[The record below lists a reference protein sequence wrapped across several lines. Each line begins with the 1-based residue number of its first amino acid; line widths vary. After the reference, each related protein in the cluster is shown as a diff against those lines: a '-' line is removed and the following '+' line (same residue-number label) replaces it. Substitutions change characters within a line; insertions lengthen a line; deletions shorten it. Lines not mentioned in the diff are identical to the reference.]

1 MAPSRFRTIKI
12 SDPRFESDN
21 LRYITVKTPNLKG
34 RGNICLFVPPN
45 VEIDNLPIVILLH
58 GVYGSSNSWS
68 KQAGA
73 HRTALRLIESRE
85 IRPMILAM
93 PSDGLWGDGSGYLK
107 HSGYDYD
114 KWIVEDVVD
123 AVKMN
128 IPQAANSTDLFIG
141 GLSMGGFGTLML
153 GAKYP
158 EKFKAF
164 SAHSAIT
171 ALPQMELFVEEK
183 LTDYQQVLAE
193 NEDAF
198 LMLKS
203 NSDRLSPFR
212 FDCGKDDLLIEPNR
226 KLHNQLTEAGIQH
239 DYQEFEGIHEWK
251 YWEEHLE
258 DALLFFEAH
267 C

>member
-1 MAPSRFRTIKI
+1 MDAQRFRTVKI

-21 LRYITVKTPNLKG
+21 LRYITIKTTNLKG
-34 RGNICLFVPPN
+34 RGNICLFIPPN
-45 VEIDNLPIVILLH
+45 TKVDNLPIVILLH
-58 GVYGSSNSWS
+58 GVYGSSNSWAQ
-68 KQAGA
+68 QAGA
-73 HRTALRLIESRE
+73 HRTAIRLIETGKM
-85 IRPMILAM
+85 RPMILAM
-93 PSDGLWGDGSGYLK
+93 PSDGLWGDGSAYLK
-107 HSGYDYD
+107 HNGYDFD

-128 IPQAANSTDLFIG
+128 IPQAKNSTDLFIG

-171 ALPQMELFVEEK
+171 ALPQMELFVEEA
-183 LTDYQQVLAE
+183 LTEYQQVLAKS
-193 NEDAF
+193 EDAF

-203 NSDRLSPFR
+203 NQKKLPPFR
-212 FDCGKDDLLIEPNR
+212 FDCGKDDILIEYNR
-226 KLHNQLTEAGIQH
+226 KLNNQLTEAGIPH

-251 YWEEHLE
+251 YWEEHLV
-258 DALLFFEAH
+258 DSLLFFEEH